1 MQRQHGDASSSSVP
15 FFSSSQQ
22 AVVATLAEDDNLSL
36 KDTQD
41 KPPSFG
47 ANLTAAKDKL
57 RELKG
62 ALTSA
67 RASVSKQVK

>member
-1 MQRQHGDASSSSVP
+1 MQRRHEDASSSSIP
-15 FFSSSQQ
+15 FSSSSQQ
-22 AVVATLAEDDNLSL
+22 AVVATLAEDDNLPL
-36 KDTQD
+36 KATQD
-41 KPPSFG
+41 KPLSFG
-47 ANLTAAKDKL
+47 AKLTAAKDKL